1 MKQYS
6 HDYTLVQHADNLL
19 QEALVKI
26 RWDNWWDARIR
37 IEDARKKLQQYL
49 SQDNMVPDDDV
60 DGGWVKAGEAKD
72 VIGALRS
79 QVAHYQDTMQAM
91 GKVSMEVVRISEER
105 LQENEQLKEKVE
117 KHKGIDSQYLKQNTD
132 GADPTNPL
140 YGKTVVESGTYEQI
154 GMTRDEVAAAIQ
166 KLGAKLNRGVSKT
179 MDVFVTGNRPGP
191 SKMKQVL
198 QWRSE
203 GLQIEIIDQMRIKEI
218 IDKYL
223 PKD

>member
-6 HDYTLVQHADNLL
+6 HDYTLVQEAMDALYSATRLHANECYNDALKRIN
-19 QEALVKI
+19 EARTILTH
-26 RWDNWWDARIR
+26 
-37 IEDARKKLQQYL
+37 YL
-49 SQDNMVPDDDV
+49 SQDNMVEDDDIA
-60 DGGWVKAGEAKD
+60 DGWVRASD
-72 VIGALRS
+72 VIRK
-79 QVAHYQDTMQAM
+79 QTIQDPAT
-91 GKVSMEVVRISEER
+91 KP
-105 LQENEQLKEKVE
+105 EKME
-117 KHKGIDSQYLKQNTD
+117 KHGQIDSQYLKQDTS

-140 YGKTVVESGTYEQI
+140 YEKTVVESGTYEQI
-154 GMTRDEVAAAIQ
+154 GMSRDEVAAAIQ

-179 MDVFVTGNRPGP
+179 MDIFVTGNRPGP
-191 SKMKQVL
+191 SKMEKVM